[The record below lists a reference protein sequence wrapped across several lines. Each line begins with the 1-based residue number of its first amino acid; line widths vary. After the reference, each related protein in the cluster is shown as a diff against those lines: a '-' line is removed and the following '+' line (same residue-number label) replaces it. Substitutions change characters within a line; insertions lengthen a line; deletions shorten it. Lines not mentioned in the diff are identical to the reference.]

1 MNNGPFTPF
10 GPTVLVGTTEV
21 LVSATTRNT
30 GPTSY
35 RVRNLSSSQQYFS
48 WAPAAPLGAAAPSI
62 TVTAPTAGSPS
73 ANTIGM
79 TAYGVEV
86 FGGLPP
92 NAYFKAGTAGA
103 FEITPGEGL

>member
-1 MNNGPFTPF
+1 VNNGPFTPF
-10 GPTVLVGTTEV
+10 GPTVLVGTSEV
-21 LVSATTRNT
+21 QVSSTTRNT

-35 RVRNLSSSQQYFS
+35 RVRNLLSTAQYFS

-62 TVTAPTAGSPS
+62 TVTAPTAGVPS

-79 TAYGVEV
+79 NGNGVEV

-92 NAYFKAGTAGA
+92 NAYFKANAAAA

>member
-10 GPTVLVGTTEV
+10 GPTVLVGTSEV
-21 LVSATTRNT
+21 QVPSTRNT
-30 GPTSY
+30 SPTAY
-35 RVRNLSSSQQYFS
+35 RVRNLSASAQYFS
-48 WAPAAPLGAAAPSI
+48 WAPAAPLGGAAPSI
-62 TVTAPTAGSPS
+62 TVTVPSAGVPS

-79 TAYGVEV
+79 LPASVEV

-92 NAYFKAGTAGA
+92 NAYFKANAAAA